1 MTKLEEIGNRIKSL
15 REEKG
20 ISQDELAKLAGYTSR
35 SSINKIELGKTN
47 LSQSRITKIAN
58 ALGVTPAYIM
68 GWNKDEEEIEEFT
81 NHEKRVIKAYRNKP
95 EMQPAVDKLLG
106 VENTDALTE
115 DMKNTA
121 DKINF
126 PIKQK

>member
-1 MTKLEEIGNRIKSL
+1 MGNIKDQISKNLLYYRKKSGLTQKEFAEKLGVKNTAVSNWENNQNSIDIETLVTACDIS
-15 REEKG
+15 G
-20 ISQDELAKLAGYTSR
+20 IS
-35 SSINKIELGKTN
+35 INQMYESN
-47 LSQSRITKIAN
+47 
-58 ALGVTPAYIM
+58 
-68 GWNKDEEEIEEFT
+68 EENIVLTE
-81 NHEKRVIKAYRNKP
+81 HETQVIKAYRNRP

>member
-1 MTKLEEIGNRIKSL
+1 MGNIKDQISKNLLYYRKKSGLTQKEFAEKLGVKNTAVSNWENNQNSIDIETLVKACDIF
-15 REEKG
+15 G
-20 ISQDELAKLAGYTSR
+20 IS
-35 SSINKIELGKTN
+35 INQMYESNKEN
-47 LSQSRITKIAN
+47 IA
-58 ALGVTPAYIM
+58 LT
-68 GWNKDEEEIEEFT
+68 E
-81 NHEKRVIKAYRNKP
+81 HETQVIKAYRNRPK
-95 EMQPAVDKLLG
+95 MQPAVDKLLG

>member
-1 MTKLEEIGNRIKSL
+1 MTTSILIKEQREKLNLTLKEIATFVGVSEGTVSRWESGEIKNMKRNKIAKLSQIL
-15 REEKG
+15 QISPLELTG
-20 ISQDELAKLAGYTSR
+20 IS
-35 SSINKIELGKTN
+35 TN
-47 LSQSRITKIAN
+47 
-58 ALGVTPAYIM
+58 
-68 GWNKDEEEIEEFT
+68 EEIEEFT
-81 NHEKRVIKAYRNKP
+81 NHEKRVIRAYRNKP

>member
-1 MTKLEEIGNRIKSL
+1 MNISKLIKEQREKLNLTLKEIANFVGVSEGTVSRWESGEIKNMKRNKIAKLSQIL
-15 REEKG
+15 QISPLELTG
-20 ISQDELAKLAGYTSR
+20 ISTS
-35 SSINKIELGKTN
+35 
-47 LSQSRITKIAN
+47 
-58 ALGVTPAYIM
+58 
-68 GWNKDEEEIEEFT
+68 EETEEFT
-81 NHEKRVIKAYRNKP
+81 NHEKQVIKAYRNRP

-121 DKINF
+121 EGINF

>member
-1 MTKLEEIGNRIKSL
+1 MGNIKDQISKNLLYYRKKSGLTQKEFAEKLGVKNTAVSNWENNQNSIDIETLVKACSIF
-15 REEKG
+15 G
-20 ISQDELAKLAGYTSR
+20 IS
-35 SSINKIELGKTN
+35 INQMYEN
-47 LSQSRITKIAN
+47 NEENIA
-58 ALGVTPAYIM
+58 LT
-68 GWNKDEEEIEEFT
+68 E
-81 NHEKRVIKAYRNKP
+81 HETQVIKAYRNRP